1 MCMCINN
8 ASLEHIEF
16 VDVDCV
22 IHVNYAVFRL
32 IFIQVLFVLRV
43 KPYVSFNNTHRWR
56 CDKKYNVFF
65 QHQSL
70 QDAYYSLM
78 EYKCTKCSEPPFR
91 TFKQLRDHMIKAH
104 DLHYC
109 DICVDNL
116 KLFPSEFKTYTR
128 RELAIHRREGD
139 KDDSSHKGHPSCHF
153 CDERYLDNDQLH
165 AHLRKTH
172 FWCHFCESDGKQD
185 YFCDYPVLRKHF
197 KEEHFLCEEGPCRN
211 EKFTSVFRS
220 KLDLQAHRASA
231 HSKGLSKAEAK
242 QLRHLD
248 VGFSYT
254 RERDD
259 EESAPSRRPRN
270 ASGRGG
276 DYGNRGGRSGPGR

>member
-1 MCMCINN
+1 
-8 ASLEHIEF
+8 
-16 VDVDCV
+16 
-22 IHVNYAVFRL
+22 
-32 IFIQVLFVLRV
+32 
-43 KPYVSFNNTHRWR
+43 
-56 CDKKYNVFF
+56 
-65 QHQSL
+65 
-70 QDAYYSLM
+70 M
-78 EYKCTKCSEPPFR
+78 EYKCIKCSEPAFR

-128 RELAIHRREGD
+128 GELTIHHREGD
-139 KDDSSHKGHPSCHF
+139 KDDSSHKGHPVCHF